1 MGDYARALA
10 DYNMLVFSYAVE
22 LDAVDAQ
29 SEGYEALVREAT
41 KAYRSRAACSTRLG
55 NSTASVRD
63 LKRADA
69 LSAKLKKPDAAKL
82 TESTAWAS
90 QVTIR
95 NEWPDSVTLIIAG
108 KSYNVP
114 AGVEKTLPS
123 PSGTFSY
130 EMVAGP
136 HRVTGTIDAGKT
148 YSVKPPPV
156 PAP

>member
-1 MGDYARALA
+1 
-10 DYNMLVFSYAVE
+10 MLVFSYAVE
-22 LDAVDAQ
+22 LDAVDPQ
-29 SEGYEALVREAT
+29 SDGYDALLREAI
-41 KAYRSRAACSTRLG
+41 KSYRSRATCSARLG
-55 NSTASVRD
+55 NSTAASRD
-63 LKRADA
+63 LKRAGA
-69 LSAKLKKPDAAKL
+69 LTAKLKKPDSGSV
-82 TESTAWAS
+82 EGPTATS

-95 NEWPDSVTLIIAG
+95 NEWPDAVTLVIAG
-108 KSYNVP
+108 RSYSVP
-114 AGVEKTLPS
+114 AGGEKTLPS

>member
-1 MGDYARALA
+1 
-10 DYNMLVFSYAVE
+10 MLVFSYAVE
-22 LDAVDAQ
+22 LDAVDPQ
-29 SEGYEALVREAT
+29 SDGYDALLREAIR
-41 KAYRSRAACSTRLG
+41 AYRSRAACSTRLG
-55 NSTASVRD
+55 NSTAASRD
-63 LKRADA
+63 LKRAGA
-69 LSAKLKKPDAAKL
+69 LTAKLKKSDSGSVVEGP
-82 TESTAWAS
+82 TATS

-95 NEWPDSVTLIIAG
+95 NEWPDAVTLVIAG
-108 KSYNVP
+108 RSYSVP
-114 AGVEKTLPS
+114 AGGEKTLPS